1 MDKRKKRPSSR
12 RLAKIQEAQDLCDDF
27 ESGESGRQ
35 AMDLG
40 LVVIIHWLGG
50 HRGGSLHVMIDDGVD
65 DRRLAEW
72 WSGTGTGLLRTD
84 PLEWTRFDNAAELL
98 AAAARVRGSIRSLD
112 CGKKWNPPG
121 DKGKKEAKK
130 GPSKQPWSKAT
141 KKASKAKRRK
151 AARRLSKRRKVIA
164 QMEAD
169 RAFHEQHCGS

>member
-1 MDKRKKRPSSR
+1 MDKRSKRPSAS
-12 RLAKIQEAQDLCDDF
+12 RLAKIQKAQDLCEDF

-72 WSGTGTGLLRTD
+72 WPGTGTAVLRTD
-84 PLEWTRFDNAAELL
+84 PPEWTRFDNAMELL
-98 AAAARVRGSIRSLD
+98 ATAARVRGSIRPSD

-121 DKGKKEAKK
+121 DKDKAKK
-130 GPSKQPWSKAT
+130 GPSKQPPSKAT
-141 KKASKAKRRK
+141 KKARKTKRRN
-151 AARRLSKRRKVIA
+151 AARRLSKRRKTIA